1 MYCGKLLDEV
11 RKMHHKMLSF
21 YKENKLLF
29 TLVVMLL
36 IFLNIYLFMQIVS
49 VFKPVRLALGIVSPP
64 LIASVISFYV
74 LKPFVDFLERHH
86 VSRVFSIFMVFAG
99 ILILITIAFLFIVP
113 IMNNQIA
120 AIIQEAP
127 YYWQEGLLFFQ
138 EKVGADRLPD
148 ILNTIQQT
156 DLIQSATRYTQNIL
170 TAAVDGVGSVI
181 SVTAQIII
189 TIFTVP
195 FVLYFMLVDSE
206 KIPERLTRLTP
217 TKYRPTIQRFM
228 SNVDSQ
234 LGVYVRGQLFV
245 ALCVAIIFLIGYRA
259 IGLNYFLVL
268 AIIAG
273 IFNLVPYLGSFISG
287 CLAVIVALFQDPV
300 LIFYLVVVF
309 AIEQILENRVIQ
321 PIVLGSQLNMHPI
334 TILFVLLI
342 SGNLFGVVG
351 LLLGVPTYAVIKII
365 LSMFFE
371 HIEKTTDLYDDNA
384 LGEPE
389 DSILKK

>member
-1 MYCGKLLDEV
+1 MGQFFIYCGKLLDEV

-113 IMNNQIA
+113 IMNDQIA
-120 AIIQEAP
+120 AIIQETP

-170 TAAVDGVGSVI
+170 TAAVDGVGSII

-195 FVLYFMLVDSE
+195 FVLYFMLVEDRKS
-206 KIPERLTRLTP
+206 
-217 TKYRPTIQRFM
+217 
-228 SNVDSQ
+228 
-234 LGVYVRGQLFV
+234 
-245 ALCVAIIFLIGYRA
+245 
-259 IGLNYFLVL
+259 
-268 AIIAG
+268 
-273 IFNLVPYLGSFISG
+273 
-287 CLAVIVALFQDPV
+287 
-300 LIFYLVVVF
+300 VV
-309 AIEQILENRVIQ
+309 
-321 PIVLGSQLNMHPI
+321 
-334 TILFVLLI
+334 
-342 SGNLFGVVG
+342 
-351 LLLGVPTYAVIKII
+351 
-365 LSMFFE
+365 
-371 HIEKTTDLYDDNA
+371 
-384 LGEPE
+384 
-389 DSILKK
+389 